1 MKTCIIGAS
10 GYSGRELVSLLLKH
24 PSATLQRVTSRSLEG
39 RRVED
44 SIPKLRGTG
53 TELVFS
59 NPSIEELCE
68 DSDCEL
74 FFLALPHGT
83 AAEFAVPLLD
93 AGKKVIDLSADFRL
107 NSSDR
112 YQEYYGQPHPAPKW
126 LKKASYGLP
135 ELYDLSWDDSPLIA
149 SPGCYPTSI
158 LIPLSSLLR
167 ESIVKSEG
175 IIANSM
181 SGVSGAGRNAT
192 EKLLYCERNESAG
205 AYGLPKH
212 RHLSEIE
219 EQLSHLS
226 HPSSSEVVISFHPHL
241 VPMNRGICTT
251 ISAQTEGKL
260 DRRRV
265 LESWSAIFGHR
276 PFVNLL
282 PEGEFPDVKHVTGT
296 NRIDLSVHA
305 DDRTGRYVICSAED
319 NLIKGAG
326 GQAIQAMNVCQR
338 YDESAGLL

>member
-10 GYSGRELVSLLLKH
+10 GYSGRELVALLLNH
-24 PSATLQRVTSRSLEG
+24 PHSTLERVTSRSLEG
-39 RRVED
+39 KKVED
-44 SIPKLRGTG
+44 CIPKLRGKG
-53 TELVFS
+53 CPLSFS
-59 NPSIEELCE
+59 NPSIDELCKDE
-68 DSDCEL
+68 NAEL

-83 AAEFAVPLLD
+83 AAEYAIPLLE

-107 NSSDR
+107 KSSKR
-112 YQEYYGQPHPAPKW
+112 YEEFYGQPHPAPEW
-126 LKKASYGLP
+126 LEKASYGLP
-135 ELYDLSWDDSPLIA
+135 ELHDLSWDDSPLIA

-167 ESIVKSEG
+167 EKIVKSGG
-175 IIANSM
+175 IVANSM

-205 AYGLPKH
+205 PYGLPKH

-219 EQLSHLS
+219 EQLSLRAA
-226 HPSSSEVVISFHPHL
+226 EDVVISFHPHL
-241 VPMNRGICTT
+241 APMNRGICTT
-251 ISAQTEGKL
+251 ISVEAEGNP
-260 DRRRV
+260 DRERV
-265 LESWSAIFGHR
+265 MICWNRIFGDR

-282 PEGEFPDVKHVTGT
+282 PEGEFPDVAHVAGT

-305 DDRTGRYVICSAED
+305 DTRTGRYVLCSAED

-326 GQAIQAMNVCQR
+326 GQAIQSMNVCQG
-338 YDESAGLL
+338 YEESAGLA